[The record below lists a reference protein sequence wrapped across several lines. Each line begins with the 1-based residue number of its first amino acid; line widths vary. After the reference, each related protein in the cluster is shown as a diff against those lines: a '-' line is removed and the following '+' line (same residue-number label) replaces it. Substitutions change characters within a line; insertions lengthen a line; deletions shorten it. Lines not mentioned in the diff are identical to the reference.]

1 MSEPPQLSV
10 DIADNNIKNPSENA
24 MSTPIIP
31 PLQPASSVNAI
42 PTTTAPHASTQT
54 ITPLPESGTVVEL
67 STLAR
72 IQNLLQTDAQA
83 QLDLANQPATTAE
96 INAQTNALQQ
106 LNNIALAALAYNTS
120 TNTQTTQP
128 QATTALQNTSDAV
141 LNSQVQTSLT
151 SEALL
156 SAIAA
161 ENVNSVAAEI
171 NQAQLLPS
179 TSPSVNVSSLGN
191 VQAQQAPATIDQTI
205 ATPATLTATPATLT
219 ATPALYA
226 TAMSNNPAISAA
238 IAAYHLS
245 DGMIAHASDP
255 VSRKRQDKTLMVKG
269 ISIVDATEKMKEDDA
284 QSRAARERPSLW
296 KRVMHLKNKFLQRFP
311 NQKKKKTSG

>member
-83 QLDLANQPATTAE
+83 QLGLANQSATTAE

-179 TSPSVNVSSLGN
+179 ISPSVNVSSLGN
-191 VQAQQAPATIDQTI
+191 AQVQQAPATIDPTI
-205 ATPATLTATPATLT
+205 GVPATLTV
-219 ATPALYA
+219 TPALYA
-226 TAMSNNPAISAA
+226 TTMSNNPAISAA

-255 VSRKRQDKTLMVKG
+255 VSRKRQDETLMVKG

-311 NQKKKKTSG
+311 NQKKKKRIAKQP

>member
-1 MSEPPQLSV
+1 
-10 DIADNNIKNPSENA
+10 

-42 PTTTAPHASTQT
+42 PTTTAPHASSQT
-54 ITPLPESGTVVEL
+54 IAPLAESGTVVEL

-83 QLDLANQPATTAE
+83 QLDLANQSATTAE

-171 NQAQLLPS
+171 HQAQLLPS
-179 TSPSVNVSSLGN
+179 TSSSATPSSLGN

-205 ATPATLTATPATLT
+205 ATSATLTV
-219 ATPALYA
+219 TPALYA

-311 NQKKKKTSG
+311 NQKKKKTSD